1 MVKNK
6 QIVDT
11 TLEQAREW
19 GDAQYLEDGLVLTDR
34 ISSAS
39 FPKEPTRLNYILM
52 ALCRR
57 GRAQYS
63 IDTRQQD
70 VKPGDLL
77 FISERHIID
86 NFTASSDFECL
97 CILVSTQFYHGF
109 VQNVRNVSSLLLFSM
124 NNPVVQLTPHE
135 IQVYSNYYRT
145 IREKMSKDTHH
156 YRIEVVK
163 ALMLAMFYDMSGV
176 IYRVEQSSSKG
187 QSRAD
192 VIFAEFIQLLEQ
204 NFRVERRVSW
214 YAKQMGI
221 TPKYLSEIIK
231 QISKRTPNEWI
242 DNYVVLEI
250 RVMLKNSSKSIKQI
264 TEELNFPNQ
273 SFLGKYFK
281 EHVGVSPSE
290 YRKK

>member
-57 GRAQYS
+57 GKAQYS
-63 IDTRQQD
+63 IDTRQQE

-97 CILVSTQFYHGF
+97 CILVSTPFYHGF

-145 IREKMSKDTHH
+145 IREKMSEDTHH

-163 ALMLAMFYDMSGV
+163 ALLLAMFYDMSGV

-187 QSRAD
+187 HTRAD